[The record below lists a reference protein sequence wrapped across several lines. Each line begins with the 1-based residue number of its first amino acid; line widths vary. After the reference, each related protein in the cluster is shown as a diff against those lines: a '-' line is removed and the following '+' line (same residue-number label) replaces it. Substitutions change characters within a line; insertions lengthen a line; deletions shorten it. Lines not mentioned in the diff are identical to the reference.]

1 VRVIEG
7 LNAAL
12 VRLEDQIEGDVD
24 IDMEELARLAAT
36 STYHLRRMFSS
47 LAGMSLSTYVRRRR
61 MTLAAAEIRAGR
73 TGLLEIAV
81 RFGYGST
88 EAFARAFREVHGAPP
103 RAARDDSV
111 ELVTQP
117 RLQFRLTIEGDT
129 PMRHRIVDKDAFGI
143 VGRRRTVPL
152 IYEGV
157 NPHITEF
164 IAELPEDLHGRLQA
178 LSDQEPSGILAVTYV
193 RDPDRPEGSDVDYYH
208 AVATSR
214 PVPDDLDHL
223 AVPAATWAVFE
234 VSGPFH
240 DALQRLWADTA
251 AVWFPSNP
259 YRAVHA
265 PELLKIRVSED
276 QAPADCQLWIMVEPD
291 PGR

>member
-1 VRVIEG
+1 MIDG
-7 LNAAL
+7 LNAVL
-12 VRLEDQIEGDVD
+12 MRLEDHLEGEVDVD
-24 IDMEELARLAAT
+24 IDELARLAAT
-36 STYHLRRMFSS
+36 SSYHLRRVFSS

-61 MTLAAAEIRAGR
+61 MTLAAAEVRAGR
-73 TGLLEIAV
+73 IGLLEVAV
-81 RFGYGST
+81 RFGYGSS
-88 EAFARAFREVHGAPP
+88 EAFARAFREVHGVPP
-103 RAARDDSV
+103 RAARDDTV

-129 PMRHRIVDKDAFGI
+129 PMRHRIVDKDAFAI
-143 VGRRRTVPL
+143 VGPKCTVPL

-157 NPHITEF
+157 NPHIDEF
-164 IAELPEDLHGRLQA
+164 IASLPDDVHDRLKV
-178 LSDQEPSGILAVTYV
+178 LSDQEPSGILAVTHV

-208 AVATSR
+208 AVATSG
-214 PVPDDLDHL
+214 PAPDDLDRL
-223 AVPAATWAVFE
+223 DMPAATWAVFT
-234 VSGPFH
+234 VSGRFP

-265 PELLKIRVSED
+265 PELLKVELAED
-276 QAPADCQLWIMVEPD
+276 GETANGELWIMIEPE